1 MKGRTSHIT
10 LLLSSSDIE
19 KRAIGIN
26 SLKSLMNY
34 EVSSP
39 AIKSYQ
45 DNLKVALEKYE
56 KQKTDALLSNLLKII
71 DFLDFEPLPEQPRN
85 NSISPVIHGPSISF
99 IDNSH
104 QVLVKI
110 PLSDNTSYTVG
121 LEGDYSLNINTQ
133 IIITYTNKKVLIQE
147 YENQKLV
154 FTSLPSTKILPLY
167 DYIINNIQ
175 AKFKISKDKIKFI
188 YKAADEQKVEKTIKS
203 DKSVL

>member
-71 DFLDFEPLPEQPRN
+71 DKTNVSELNTLAILAVACGFALAFDFD
-85 NSISPVIHGPSISF
+85 F
-99 IDNSH
+99 I
-104 QVLVKI
+104 VA
-110 PLSDNTSYTVG
+110 
-121 LEGDYSLNINTQ
+121 
-133 IIITYTNKKVLIQE
+133 
-147 YENQKLV
+147 
-154 FTSLPSTKILPLY
+154 Y
-167 DYIINNIQ
+167 DY
-175 AKFKISKDKIKFI
+175 A
-188 YKAADEQKVEKTIKS
+188 
-203 DKSVL
+203 